1 MAIIAMNRPKWEE
14 PNSWRN
20 GFLERADLLAEAD
33 RFGVP
38 RKQKLF
44 GDVRST
50 LDNGAEHTKA
60 AGLSQGKTDELG
72 RDFLLL

>member
-1 MAIIAMNRPKWEE
+1 M
-14 PNSWRN
+14 SVN
-20 GFLERADLLAEAD
+20 GKFDGITRADLVAEAD

-38 RKQKLF
+38 RKQELL
-44 GDVRST
+44 GDVRSA
-50 LDNGAEHTKA
+50 LDDWTQHAKT